1 MSSTD
6 TRFSLTAPL
15 RSFTTPAHEN
25 PTGMDVGT
33 PSPPNFLKT
42 LCHAAVDAGAVVLVG
57 GGPHS
62 LRGIEIYKGKPIF
75 YGIGVFFIRG
85 EIKAMQEAAFRVFP
99 DPTTGRAPP
108 PEPESESVRP
118 GSNPTSW
125 YDGMVAEMD
134 YHDGDATTV
143 RRYPLAV
150 GTTRDRTL

>member
-1 MSSTD
+1 MD
-6 TRFSLTAPL
+6 DD
-15 RSFTTPAHEN
+15 TPA
-25 PTGMDVGT
+25 
-33 PSPPNFLKT
+33 PPNFLKT
-42 LCHAAVDAGAVVLVG
+42 LFHDVVDAGADVVVG

-118 GSNPTSW
+118 GGNPRSEEHTSELKSL
-125 YDGMVAEMD
+125 M
-134 YHDGDATTV
+134 
-143 RRYPLAV
+143 RISYPV
-150 GTTRDRTL
+150 FCWKKQKNTNP